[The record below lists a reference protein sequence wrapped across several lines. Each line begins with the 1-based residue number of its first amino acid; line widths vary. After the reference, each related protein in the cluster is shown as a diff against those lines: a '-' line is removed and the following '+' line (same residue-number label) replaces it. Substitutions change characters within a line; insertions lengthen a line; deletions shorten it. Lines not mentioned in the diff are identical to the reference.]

1 MLMAKRKTGK
11 KVECFTIELCI
22 LSLARLSLKKKRDT
36 CNAYILNRQ
45 KKKTIS
51 DYTWYIVFLHNKHL
65 QPRRDA
71 KGHALKRN
79 PYQL

>member
-22 LSLARLSLKKKRDT
+22 LSLARLSFFKKKGIHVM
-36 CNAYILNRQ
+36 YINWTDKMR
-45 KKKTIS
+45 TIS

>member
-1 MLMAKRKTGK
+1 MR
-11 KVECFTIELCI
+11 
-22 LSLARLSLKKKRDT
+22 
-36 CNAYILNRQ
+36 
-45 KKKTIS
+45 TIS

-65 QPRRDA
+65 QARRDA